1 MGRLIRHASGCVTLA
16 VRPLPVPMVLPTF
29 RTALV
34 TAIGCAA
41 LLPSGIGATDLAAIA
56 LPAIAARTDPE
67 HRMASLTAA
76 NPLPK
81 NHFFVNRHP
90 PTQADFDNGN
100 GSCQG
105 RTSFEVAFS

>member
-1 MGRLIRHASGCVTLA
+1 MGRLIRHASGCETLA

-41 LLPSGIGATDLAAIA
+41 LLPSGIGAADLPAIA
-56 LPAIAARTDPE
+56 LPPIAARTDPE

-76 NPLPK
+76 NPLRIG
-81 NHFFVNRHP
+81 VR
-90 PTQADFDNGN
+90 
-100 GSCQG
+100 
-105 RTSFEVAFS
+105 